1 MHFKRT
7 TNKALT
13 RDIYKVCD
21 GEVTKAI
28 VGEYSPKS
36 TWQPED
42 IIRTVVEA
50 CLQKTS
56 LEDVCESKENPSA
69 DRVQD
74 RINELE
80 LEQIDQLV
88 NGWMNEQVSRLRFH
102 KNTML
107 TISIDFHQQ
116 PYYGDPSPD
125 WVIGMKRKKGTNYC
139 ICFALV
145 TITTNKIR
153 CPIYAKLLT
162 KKEYSDKV
170 GLFATIWSKLP
181 LNLGIKRVF
190 LDRWF
195 SDDPIVE
202 FLEDR
207 RLKYVMATRRVS
219 AVKKSL
225 TTIQECLKQLAGFS
239 GINFED
245 KRELGKWVR
254 KRGLDTFT
262 VKHITLR
269 KGGTPTTLVAAFVR
283 VKTHNRDPTKRW
295 TYALYLYITNCRVSP
310 RYVVKLYSKRWIIE
324 TDIRCIDT
332 FKAVTNS
339 ISPQLR
345 FLYFG
350 LAVLFDLLWVFY
362 STLTN
367 RLLEG
372 STETFNNHL
381 FISIKQSDTL
391 QFTARR
397 FFRCVR
403 DEIFPLLSFRGGD
416 T

>member
-1 MHFKRT
+1 MRFQRT
-7 TNKALT
+7 TKKALT

-21 GEVTKAI
+21 GELTRNI
-28 VGEYSPKS
+28 VGEYSNKS
-36 TWQPED
+36 TWQLKD
-42 IIRTVVEA
+42 ILRTVIEA

-56 LEDVCESKENPSA
+56 LEDVCETKENPSA

-80 LEQIDQLV
+80 LDQIDQLL

-102 KNTML
+102 QNTKL

-116 PYYGDPSPD
+116 PYYGDPSPE
-125 WVIGMKRKKGTNYC
+125 WVIGMKRKKGTSYC
-139 ICFALV
+139 ICFVLV

-153 CPIYAKLLT
+153 CPIYVKLVT
-162 KKEYSDKV
+162 KKEYNDKV
-170 GLFATIWSKLP
+170 GLFTTIWSTLP
-181 LNLGIKRVF
+181 LNLHIKRVF

-195 SDDPIVE
+195 SDDSIIE
-202 FLEDR
+202 FLDDK
-207 RLKYVMATRRVS
+207 RLEYVIATRRGF

-245 KRELGKWVR
+245 KRELGQWVR

-262 VKHITLR
+262 VKHITLK

-283 VKTHNRDPTKRW
+283 VKTHNCDPAKRW
-295 TYALYLYITNCRVSP
+295 TYGLYLYITNCRVSS
-310 RYVVKLYSKRWIIE
+310 RYIVKLYSKRWIIE
-324 TDIRCIDT
+324 TDIRCIGT

-345 FLYFG
+345 FLFFG
-350 LAVLFDLLWVFY
+350 LAVIFDLLWVFY
-362 STLTN
+362 STLIN
-367 RLLEG
+367 RLLG
-372 STETFNNHL
+372 QPCETFNRYF

-397 FFRCVR
+397 FLRYVR

>member
-1 MHFKRT
+1 MRFQRT
-7 TNKALT
+7 TNQALT

-21 GEVTKAI
+21 GELTKGI
-28 VGEYSPKS
+28 VGEYSHKS

-42 IIRTVVEA
+42 IIRTVIEA

-56 LEDVCESKENPSA
+56 LEDVCETKETPSA

-80 LEQIDQLV
+80 LEQIDHLL
-88 NGWMNEQVSRLRFH
+88 NGWMNEQVNRLRFH
-102 KNTML
+102 RNTRL

-116 PYYGDPSPD
+116 PYYGDPSPE
-125 WVIGMKRKKGTNYC
+125 WIVGMKRKKGTSYC
-139 ICFALV
+139 ICFVLV

-153 CPIYAKLLT
+153 CPIYVKLLT
-162 KKEYSDKV
+162 KKEHTDKI
-170 GLFATIWSKLP
+170 GLFTAIWSKLP
-181 LNLGIKRVF
+181 INFCIKRVF

-195 SDDPIVE
+195 SYDPIIE
-202 FLEDR
+202 FLVDR
-207 RLKYVMATRRVS
+207 RLEYVMATRRGS
-219 AVKKSL
+219 TVKKSL

-262 VKHITLR
+262 VKHITLKR
-269 KGGTPTTLVAAFVR
+269 GGTPTTLVAVFVR

-295 TYALYLYITNCRVSP
+295 TYMLYLYITNCRVSP
-310 RYVVKLYSKRWIIE
+310 RYVVKLYSRRWIIE

-339 ISPQLR
+339 TSPQLR
-345 FLYFG
+345 FLFFG
-350 LAVLFDLLWVFY
+350 LAVLFDVLWVFY
-362 STLTN
+362 STLLN
-367 RLLEG
+367 RLLDHPDA
-372 STETFNNHL
+372 TFNNYF

-397 FFRCVR
+397 FLRYVR

-416 T
+416 A

>member
-1 MHFKRT
+1 V
-7 TNKALT
+7 
-13 RDIYKVCD
+13 I
-21 GEVTKAI
+21 
-28 VGEYSPKS
+28 
-36 TWQPED
+36 
-42 IIRTVVEA
+42 EA

-56 LEDVCESKENPSA
+56 LEDVCETKETPSA

-80 LEQIDQLV
+80 LEQIDHLL
-88 NGWMNEQVSRLRFH
+88 NGWMNEQVNRLRFH
-102 KNTML
+102 RNTRL

-116 PYYGDPSPD
+116 PYYGDPSPE
-125 WVIGMKRKKGTNYC
+125 WIVGMKRKKGTSYC
-139 ICFALV
+139 ICFVLV

-153 CPIYAKLLT
+153 CPIYVKLLT
-162 KKEYSDKV
+162 KKEHTDKI
-170 GLFATIWSKLP
+170 GLFTAIWSKLP
-181 LNLGIKRVF
+181 INFCIKRVF

-195 SDDPIVE
+195 SYDPIIE
-202 FLEDR
+202 FLVDR
-207 RLKYVMATRRVS
+207 RLEYVMATRRGS
-219 AVKKSL
+219 TVKKSL

-262 VKHITLR
+262 VKHITLKR
-269 KGGTPTTLVAAFVR
+269 GGTPTTLVAVFVR

-295 TYALYLYITNCRVSP
+295 TYMLYLYITNCRVSP
-310 RYVVKLYSKRWIIE
+310 RYVVKLYSRRWIIE

-339 ISPQLR
+339 TSPQLR
-345 FLYFG
+345 FLFFG
-350 LAVLFDLLWVFY
+350 LAVLFDVLWVFY
-362 STLTN
+362 STLLN
-367 RLLEG
+367 RLLDHPDA
-372 STETFNNHL
+372 TFNNYF

-397 FFRCVR
+397 FLRYVR

-416 T
+416 A

>member
-1 MHFKRT
+1 MRFQRT
-7 TNKALT
+7 TNQALT

-21 GEVTKAI
+21 GELTKEVI
-28 VGEYSPKS
+28 GEYSHKS
-36 TWQPED
+36 TWQPKN
-42 IIRTVVEA
+42 ILGTVIEA

-80 LEQIDQLV
+80 LDQIDHLL
-88 NGWMNEQVSRLRFH
+88 NGWMNEQVNRLRFH
-102 KNTML
+102 KNTKL
-107 TISIDFHQQ
+107 TISIDFHHQL
-116 PYYGDPSPD
+116 YYGDPSPE
-125 WVIGMKRKKGTNYC
+125 WVVGMKRKKGTSYC
-139 ICFALV
+139 ICFVLV

-153 CPIYAKLLT
+153 CPIYVKLLT
-162 KKEYSDKV
+162 RKEYTDKV
-170 GLFATIWSKLP
+170 GLFAVVWSKLP
-181 LNLGIKRVF
+181 INLCIKRVF

-195 SDDPIVE
+195 SYDPIIE
-202 FLEDR
+202 FLADR
-207 RLKYVMATRRVS
+207 RLEYVMATRRGS
-219 AVKKSL
+219 TVKKSL
-225 TTIQECLKQLAGFS
+225 VTIQECLKQLAGFS

-254 KRGLDTFT
+254 KRGIDTFT
-262 VKHITLR
+262 VKHITLKR
-269 KGGTPTTLVAAFVR
+269 GGTPTTLVAVFVR
-283 VKTHNRDPTKRW
+283 IKTHNRDPTKRW

-310 RYVVKLYSKRWIIE
+310 RYIVKLYSKRWIIE

-339 ISPQLR
+339 TSPQLR
-345 FLYFG
+345 FLFFG
-350 LAVLFDLLWVFY
+350 LAVLLDVLWIFH
-362 STLTN
+362 STLFN
-367 RLLEG
+367 RLLDNPG
-372 STETFNNHL
+372 ETPNIGF

-397 FFRCVR
+397 FLRYIR

-416 T
+416 A

>member
-1 MHFKRT
+1 MHFQRT

-42 IIRTVVEA
+42 IIKTVIEA

-56 LEDVCESKENPSA
+56 LEDVCETKENPSA

-80 LEQIDQLV
+80 LDQIDQLV
-88 NGWMNEQVSRLRFH
+88 NGWMNEQVTRLRFH
-102 KNTML
+102 RNTTL
-107 TISIDFHQQ
+107 TISIDFYQQ

-139 ICFALV
+139 ICFVLV

-153 CPIYAKLLT
+153 CPIYVKLLT
-162 KKEYSDKV
+162 KKEYGDKV
-170 GLFATIWSKLP
+170 GLFTAIWSKLP
-181 LNLGIKRVF
+181 LNLAIQRLF

-195 SDDPIVE
+195 CDDPIIE
-202 FLEDR
+202 FLEGR
-207 RLKYVMATRRVS
+207 RLKYVIATRRGFSVR
-219 AVKKSL
+219 KSL
-225 TTIQECLKQLAGFS
+225 VEIQECLKQLAGFS
-239 GINFED
+239 GIDFED

-262 VKHITLR
+262 VKHITLK
-269 KGGTPTTLVAAFVR
+269 KGGTLTTLIAAFVR

-295 TYALYLYITNCRVSP
+295 TYGLYLYITNCRVSP

-324 TDIRCIDT
+324 TDIRCIGT

-339 ISPQLR
+339 TSPQLR
-345 FLYFG
+345 SLFFG

-362 STLTN
+362 STFTN
-367 RLLEG
+367 RLLNG
-372 STETFNNHL
+372 SSETFNNH
-381 FISIKQSDTL
+381 FYVFIKQSDTL
-391 QFTARR
+391 QFTARK

>member
-1 MHFKRT
+1 MSYPLKIT
-7 TNKALT
+7 VV
-13 RDIYKVCD
+13 KVC
-21 GEVTKAI
+21 E
-28 VGEYSPKS
+28 PK
-36 TWQPED
+36 D
-42 IIRTVVEA
+42 IIGTVIEA
-50 CLQKTS
+50 CLQNTS

-80 LEQIDQLV
+80 LDQIDQLL
-88 NGWMNEQVSRLRFH
+88 NGWMNEWINRLRFH
-102 KNTML
+102 KNTSL

-116 PYYGDPSPD
+116 PYYGDPSPE
-125 WVIGMKRKKGTNYC
+125 WVVGMKRKKGTNYC
-139 ICFALV
+139 ICFVLV

-153 CPIYAKLLT
+153 CPIYVKLLT
-162 KKEYSDKV
+162 KKEYNDKV
-170 GLFATIWSKLP
+170 GLFTTIWSKLP
-181 LNLGIKRVF
+181 VNLTIKRVF

-195 SDDPIVE
+195 SVDSILE
-202 FLEDR
+202 FLEHR
-207 RLKYVMATRRVS
+207 RLKYVMATKRVS

-225 TTIQECLKQLAGFS
+225 ITIQECLKQLAGLS

-262 VKHITLR
+262 VKPITLK

-295 TYALYLYITNCRVSP
+295 TYTLYLYITNCRVSP

-324 TDIRCIDT
+324 TDIRCIGT

-339 ISPQLR
+339 TSPQLR
-345 FLYFG
+345 FLFFG

-362 STLTN
+362 STLLN
-367 RLLEG
+367 R
-372 STETFNNHL
+372 SHDCPTETFNSY
-381 FISIKQSDTL
+381 FFVSIKQSDTL

-397 FFRCVR
+397 FLRCVR
-403 DEIFPLLSFRGGD
+403 DEIFPLLPFRGGD
-416 T
+416 A